1 MPLSENSLGRS
12 LSDVFAKTV
21 RREPAKGYL
30 EIDIG
35 LISPPGSNPRQE
47 FNQAPLDEL
56 TASIKQH
63 GILQP
68 LVVMKREGG
77 YEILSGERRFR
88 AALAAGLAKV
98 PVVIREENNP
108 QHQAELRLVE
118 NIQRENLNPIEL
130 AQAYQSLI
138 ERHGLT
144 HEEMADRLSK
154 ERSSITNSLRL
165 LTLAKEI
172 QQSVIAG
179 DLSVGH
185 AKALLSVADPAW
197 RKTLA
202 NRIISEDL
210 SVREAERLAKAGP
223 PSAKAGARAA
233 KPPHLQELETNLY
246 HLFGTR
252 VSVKERNG
260 KGSMVLHFDSRDH
273 FQRLVSIMDRFVKQ
287 ANASGGTTP

>member
-12 LSDVFAKTV
+12 LGDVFAKTV

-30 EIDIG
+30 ELDIG
-35 LISPPGSNPRQE
+35 LVSPPASNPRQE

-108 QHQAELRLVE
+108 RHQAELRLVE
-118 NIQRENLNPIEL
+118 NIQREDLNPIEL
-130 AQAYQSLI
+130 AKAYQSLI
-138 ERHGLT
+138 EQHGLT

-154 ERSSITNSLRL
+154 ERSSISNSLRL
-165 LTLAKEI
+165 LTLAKEL
-172 QQSVIAG
+172 QQAMIAG

-185 AKALLSVADPAW
+185 AKALLAVADPAW

-202 NRIISEDL
+202 NRIISEGL

-223 PSAKAGARAA
+223 PLAKAGARPA
-233 KPPHLQELETNLY
+233 KPPHLHELETNLY